1 VRVPEPAGAGA
12 GGGGGDTLTG
22 GGGGHTLT
30 GGGGGHTLTA
40 PARGTRHMQMQAQK
54 HSTQYTAHSTIQ
66 LSVVLCCVSL

>member
-40 PARGTRHMQMQAQK
+40 PARGTRHMQAQK